1 MCPTGDHDNH
11 THARDIANAR
21 DGFAIDGDTDR
32 GGLQGHTPPALATA
46 LVPQVAAPPPTLYTT
61 AERARDYARA
71 ARAANTRRAY
81 RADWADFTTWCQER
95 GRGALP
101 AAPETVALY
110 LADRAAHCKTSTL
123 QRRLVAIAQAHKA
136 AELESPTTHASVRAV
151 WSGIRRTHGT
161 AQVGKQAAVTAD
173 VRAMVATLPDAL
185 PGWRDRALLLL
196 GFAGAFRRG
205 ELVALDVGD
214 VVSTRDGLVVTVR
227 RGKTD
232 QERQGRQVGI
242 PYGARLPTCPVRAVE
257 HWRIAASIINGPL
270 FRPINRH
277 GQVRPTRLTD
287 QSVALIV
294 KRAAEAAG
302 LDAARYAGHSLRA
315 GLATAA
321 AAAGV
326 SERAIMAQTGH
337 KSVPMVRRYIR
348 DGSLF
353 NENAAADVGL

>member
-1 MCPTGDHDNH
+1 MET
-11 THARDIANAR
+11 TS
-21 DGFAIDGDTDR
+21 IDGPEIATDNDND
-32 GGLQGHTPPALATA
+32 GADSAIVTAAESTA
-46 LVPQVAAPPPTLYTT
+46 LLLHQAGA
-61 AERARDYARA
+61 RARDYARG

-81 RADWADFTTWCQER
+81 RADWADFTAWCQER
-95 GRGALP
+95 GRSALP

-110 LADRAAHCKTSTL
+110 LADRAEHCKTSTL

-161 AQVGKQAAVTAD
+161 AQIGKQAAVTAD

-205 ELVALDVGD
+205 ELVALDVAD
-214 VVSTRDGLVVTVR
+214 ITSTRDGLVVTVR

-232 QERQGRQVGI
+232 QEGQGRQVGI
-242 PYGARLPTCPVRAVE
+242 PYGSRLLTCPVRAVE
-257 HWRIAASIINGPL
+257 HWRVATGITSGPL

>member
-1 MCPTGDHDNH
+1 MGATASQSP
-11 THARDIANAR
+11 ANATN
-21 DGFAIDGDTDR
+21 GNAGNAGNAGSETNGDEPGDSSAAVLTVAESTEIL
-32 GGLQGHTPPALATA
+32 LQQAGA
-46 LVPQVAAPPPTLYTT
+46 
-61 AERARDYARA
+61 RARDYARA
-71 ARAANTRRAY
+71 AHAANTRRAY
-81 RADWADFTTWCQER
+81 RADWAAFTAWCQAR
-95 GRGALP
+95 RRDALP

-110 LADRAAHCKTSTL
+110 LADRADHCKTSTL

-151 WSGIRRTHGT
+151 WSGIRRIHGT
-161 AQVGKQAAVTAD
+161 AQTGKQAAVTAD
-173 VRAMVATLPDAL
+173 VRAMVATLTDTL

-205 ELVALDVGD
+205 ELVALDVAD

-232 QERQGRQVGI
+232 QEGQGRQVGI
-242 PYGARLPTCPVRAVE
+242 PYGSRLPTCPVRAIE
-257 HWRIAASIINGPL
+257 HWRVAAGITSGPL

-277 GQVRPTRLTD
+277 EQVRSTRLTD